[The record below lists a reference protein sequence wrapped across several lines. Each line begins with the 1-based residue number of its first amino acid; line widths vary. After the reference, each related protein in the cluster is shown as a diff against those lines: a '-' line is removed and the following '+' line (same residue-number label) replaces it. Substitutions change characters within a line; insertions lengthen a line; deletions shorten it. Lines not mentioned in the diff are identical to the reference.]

1 MTPYIRQIIICLLK
15 WNIKT
20 WKKCTGWGN
29 TAFFSKYDGVSFME
43 GCGNTAATDRLVDTC
58 WNSIVLLSS
67 ATKHFFRIASHWL
80 SRYDIS
86 HYHLVQQ
93 RNQVTD
99 CVIHCICVGLCNGVS
114 RRACRWDINLIQN
127 QHGLALLVNFSL
139 KCQTHIKIKW
149 RISKSV
155 FIFSMWFKLS
165 SFFIISIK
173 IYQLCYWWWFWPQH
187 LEAGGSL
194 SLPASVCL
202 SVCLFVPMPVYLS
215 VRLSVL
221 PHTKFAITRETFFF
235 HFYILDWSI
244 LWVNVSDKFDDGYR
258 SSFDKGIIELI
269 FVLSCLHINS
279 QPSSLNISWIQHV
292 IIMNRRSFNN
302 WFSYWLPAQ
311 RIRAF
316 CNSLRDVDPLYFHD
330 NCVSNDKEC

>member
-1 MTPYIRQIIICLLK
+1 M
-15 WNIKT
+15 
-20 WKKCTGWGN
+20 
-29 TAFFSKYDGVSFME
+29 
-43 GCGNTAATDRLVDTC
+43 
-58 WNSIVLLSS
+58 
-67 ATKHFFRIASHWL
+67 
-80 SRYDIS
+80 
-86 HYHLVQQ
+86 
-93 RNQVTD
+93 
-99 CVIHCICVGLCNGVS
+99 
-114 RRACRWDINLIQN
+114 RRFINLIQN
-127 QHGLALLVNFSL
+127 QHGLAWLVNFSL
-139 KCQTHIKIKW
+139 KCQTHIKNKW

-155 FIFSMWFKLS
+155 FIFSMWFRLS
-165 SFFIISIK
+165 SFLLFQLKSINFASDDDFNPNT
-173 IYQLCYWWWFWPQH
+173 LRPEGHCH
-187 LEAGGSL
+187 CLRL
-194 SLPASVCL
+194 SVCL

-221 PHTKFAITRETFFF
+221 PHTKLAITRETFFF

-244 LWVNVSDKFDDGYR
+244 LWVNVSDKFDDVYR

-269 FVLSCLHINS
+269 FVLFCLHINS